1 MSGGV
6 GESVLFS
13 SIGAGSTAAFK
24 LKGGKYAV
32 NSMATW
38 GGGNSQLQTLAA
50 DASTWLNVG
59 SSVTA
64 NGVATF
70 DLPPGQYRFTVT
82 TATAAYIVISSIP
95 Y

>member
-6 GESVLFS
+6 GESTIFS
-13 SIGAGSTAAFK
+13 NIGAGSTAAFK
-24 LKGGKYAV
+24 LKGGKYGLTII
-32 NSMATW
+32 ATF
-38 GGGNSQLQTLAA
+38 GGGNVQLQTLAA
-50 DASTWLNVG
+50 DNSTWVNVG

-64 NGVATF
+64 AGFSTL

-82 TATAAYIVISSIP
+82 TSTAVYISLSSIP